1 MADFRLMKE
10 VFEKAF
16 CLFESGVGRWIE
28 RYLYVFILSLLIYIY
43 VIGAKQFKADHETDL
58 LKCLTKCFTHLYVIF
73 YLQQYPQA
81 RLQSII
87 NSFDAWNDSLHHETQ
102 TIPSAAGGDQN
113 ESLKKFWRITYLQAL
128 LLILSVFCQDNP
140 TVLPYYWVPGSGE
153 ASPDW

>member
-43 VIGAKQFKADHETDL
+43 VIAAKQFKADHETDL
-58 LKCLTKCFTHLYVIF
+58 LKCLTKCFTRLYVIF

-87 NSFDAWNDSLHHETQ
+87 NSFDA
-102 TIPSAAGGDQN
+102 
-113 ESLKKFWRITYLQAL
+113 
-128 LLILSVFCQDNP
+128 
-140 TVLPYYWVPGSGE
+140 
-153 ASPDW
+153 